1 MHNGVHLKMKLIKTS
16 LITSLLLL
24 FIACGSS
31 DSSSDKTNPTMT
43 QADYQKSHNNFSKS
57 LELNNRFTSWMNELA
72 QASSQRPSEET
83 WLYNL
88 GFLKQAID
96 HAKEVHP
103 QYLAVHPG
111 LQSNWEQLYIPSMEG
126 IYSYYSESL
135 KNTNTLSNSQ
145 LNQNYNKLKSIL
157 DLDERWAYW
166 FEGKHRQITLKHYSI
181 LAHCF
186 KNEPNKEQC
195 PLHKNYKNN

>member
-1 MHNGVHLKMKLIKTS
+1 MRLIKTS

-31 DSSSDKTNPTMT
+31 YKMT

-57 LELNNRFTSWMNELA
+57 LELNNRFKSWMNELP
-72 QASSQRPSEET
+72 QDSSQGPSEET

-88 GFLKQAID
+88 EFLKQAID

-111 LQSNWEQLYIPSMEG
+111 LQSDWEELYIPSMET

-135 KNTNTLSNSQ
+135 KNTNTLSKSQ
-145 LNQNYNKLKSIL
+145 LNQRLININYTKLS
-157 DLDERWAYW
+157 DAFRLDERWAHSFKYSSPRIRSKHNAIITYC
-166 FEGKHRQITLKHYSI
+166 FESK
-181 LAHCF
+181 
-186 KNEPNKEQC
+186 PNKEQC
-195 PLHKNYKNN
+195 PLHKDYKNN